1 MTLHWTAL
9 QNIEDKVAF
18 ATIRTQE
25 IPDLAGGKEGWIAA
39 WPTLDLCSL
48 RWRGMI
54 SSSGQASRSL
64 LSLQH
69 IPVTA
74 GRPM

>member
-18 ATIRTQE
+18 ATVRTRE

-48 RWRGMI
+48 RWCGMI
-54 SSSGQASRSL
+54 TSSGQASGSTL
-64 LSLQH
+64 PGEH
-69 IPVTA
+69 IPVAA
-74 GRPM
+74 GWPM